1 MKKKSIYVGMLI
13 AMTMLVGCGKQ
24 ENENADIFETVSNET
39 SVIDTDNSAE
49 TGAST
54 ETGTSAETENSAET
68 ANSTETGDSS
78 EVGNSTES
86 SSTMKNGDRFDDVI
100 ILEGMEETVHYE
112 HVINESIG
120 LEMDYDYESFV
131 RYSDPAFETFISV
144 YDDAQKPEN
153 YLEIVHSNET
163 AESVADT
170 IAEDLSKEYDIT
182 RTEMTLDHAGS
193 CVKIS
198 ASEDKNT
205 HGTADMIYVVYIIP
219 RDNGCLIAKESMY
232 FEASEGFG
240 RRFNYMVNTIR

>member
-1 MKKKSIYVGMLI
+1 MKKKTIYIGMLI
-13 AMTMLVGCGKQ
+13 AMTMLAGCGKQ
-24 ENENADIFETVSNET
+24 EESEGIFESVSNESAVIETT
-39 SVIDTDNSAE
+39 SEAE
-49 TGAST
+49 TT
-54 ETGTSAETENSAET
+54 PETEAEPEAEADT
-68 ANSTETGDSS
+68 AKETEEASS
-78 EVGNSTES
+78 EAEKSG
-86 SSTMKNGDRFDDVI
+86 MKDGDRFDDVI

-131 RYSDPAFETFISV
+131 RYSEPERECFISI

-182 RTEMTLDHAGS
+182 RTDMELDHAGS
-193 CVKIS
+193 CIKIS

-219 RDNGCLIAKESMY
+219 REDGCLIAKESMY

>member
-1 MKKKSIYVGMLI
+1 MKKKSIYIGMLI
-13 AMTMLVGCGKQ
+13 AMTMLAGCGKQ
-24 ENENADIFETVSNET
+24 EKENADIFETVSNET
-39 SVIDTDNSAE
+39 SVIDTDNSVE

-54 ETGTSAETENSAET
+54 ETGTSSETENSTEKES
-68 ANSTETGDSS
+68 STETSDST
-78 EVGNSTES
+78 EDGNSKEL
-86 SSTMKNGDRFDDVI
+86 SSTMKDGDRFDDVI

-131 RYSDPAFETFISV
+131 RYSEPESEYFISI

-163 AESVADT
+163 AGSVADT

-182 RTEMTLDHAGS
+182 RIDMELDHAGS

-219 RDNGCLIAKESMY
+219 REDGCLIAKESMY

>member
-1 MKKKSIYVGMLI
+1 MKKKSIYIGMLI
-13 AMTMLVGCGKQ
+13 AMTMLAGCGKQ
-24 ENENADIFETVSNET
+24 DEQNSNIFESVSNEE
-39 SVIDTDNSAE
+39 SVSE
-49 TGAST
+49 TT
-54 ETGTSAETENSAET
+54 PVAET
-68 ANSTETGDSS
+68 APEAVTEPES
-78 EVGNSTES
+78 EADTAKETEEAPS
-86 SSTMKNGDRFDDVI
+86 EAATSGMKDGDRFDDVI

-131 RYSDPAFETFISV
+131 RYSEPESECFISI

-153 YLEIVHSNET
+153 YLEIVHSNEA
-163 AESVADT
+163 AESVADS

-182 RTEMTLDHAGS
+182 RIDMELDHAGN

>member
-1 MKKKSIYVGMLI
+1 MKKKFIYVGMLI
-13 AMTMLVGCGKQ
+13 AMIMLVGCGKQ
-24 ENENADIFETVSNET
+24 ENENADIFETVSNESAVTETT
-39 SVIDTDNSAE
+39 SEAE
-49 TGAST
+49 TT
-54 ETGTSAETENSAET
+54 PEAETEPEADTAKET
-68 ANSTETGDSS
+68 EEASS
-78 EVGNSTES
+78 ETEKS
-86 SSTMKNGDRFDDVI
+86 GMKDGDRFDDVI

-131 RYSDPAFETFISV
+131 RYSEPERECFISI

-153 YLEIVHSNET
+153 YLEIVHSNEK
-163 AESVADT
+163 AKSVADT

-182 RTEMTLDHAGS
+182 RIDMELDHAGN

>member
-1 MKKKSIYVGMLI
+1 MKKKSIYIGILI
-13 AMTMLVGCGKQ
+13 AMTMLAGCGKQ
-24 ENENADIFETVSNET
+24 DEQNSNIFESVSNET
-39 SVIDTDNSAE
+39 A
-49 TGAST
+49 AT
-54 ETGTSAETENSAET
+54 ETTSAAEITPEAETEPEADT
-68 ANSTETGDSS
+68 AKEVEEAPS
-78 EVGNSTES
+78 EAATSG
-86 SSTMKNGDRFDDVI
+86 MKDGDRFDDVI

-131 RYSDPAFETFISV
+131 RYSEPESECFISI

-182 RTEMTLDHAGS
+182 RTDMELDHDGN

-219 RDNGCLIAKESMY
+219 REDGCLIAKESMY

>member
-13 AMTMLVGCGKQ
+13 AMTMLAGCGKQ
-24 ENENADIFETVSNET
+24 ENENADIFETVSNESAVTETT
-39 SVIDTDNSAE
+39 SEAE
-49 TGAST
+49 TAP
-54 ETGTSAETENSAET
+54 EAETEPEADTAKET
-68 ANSTETGDSS
+68 EEASS
-78 EVGNSTES
+78 ETEKS
-86 SSTMKNGDRFDDVI
+86 GMKDGDRFDDVI

-131 RYSDPAFETFISV
+131 RYSEPERECFISI

-153 YLEIVHSNET
+153 YLEIVHSNEK
-163 AESVADT
+163 AKSVADT

-182 RTEMTLDHAGS
+182 RIDMELDHAGN